1 MDAVKEQ
8 MREKVDRLEIVE
20 EELEKTKKDLTKIRG
35 DYKDQMLLN
44 QSIDYELKA
53 LKDMSKESSTD
64 MLQLKSDCA

>member
-1 MDAVKEQ
+1 

>member
-1 MDAVKEQ
+1 

-20 EELEKTKKDLTKIRG
+20 EELEKTKKDLAKIRG

-64 MLQLKSDCA
+64 ML

>member
-20 EELEKTKKDLTKIRG
+20 EELEKTKKDLAKIRG

>member
-1 MDAVKEQ
+1 VDAVKEQ
-8 MREKVDRLEIVE
+8 MREKVERLETAE
-20 EELEKTKKDLTKIRG
+20 EELEKTKKDLAKIRG